1 MDGTVDAELED
12 VASVRAIISALEK
25 ARAAREKP
33 YCWRIEDCWKSQEGS
48 RVMKIVP

>member
-25 ARAAREKP
+25 ARAARENH
-33 YCWRIEDCWKSQEGS
+33 
-48 RVMKIVP
+48 IVGALNIVGNLKKVPES